1 MTPALSTTSPTTG
14 GRPTGIADSTD
25 STSTATGVLTST
37 STSTEPATEPSTYS
51 RLLGLLATH
60 PAAYR
65 TICHEPEGNTALAS
79 ELRGHPLEQ
88 AAKSIV
94 IRAKRTKQD
103 GGGRYALA
111 VVPGDR
117 RVDLDAVGQALG
129 SSRVGFADRTTAE
142 RLSGCVTGSIIP
154 FSFHPDLEL
163 LVDHDL
169 LAHSHLYFNAARLD
183 RSIELRTAVYR
194 TLAQPQVLAIAA

>member
-1 MTPALSTTSPTTG
+1 MTPALSTTSPATG
-14 GRPTGIADSTD
+14 GRPTGIAASSAPSAPSDSPESADFSD
-25 STSTATGVLTST
+25 SEF
-37 STSTEPATEPSTYS
+37 TELSTYS
-51 RLLGLLATH
+51 RLLDLLATT
-60 PAAYR
+60 PTAYR

-94 IRAKRTKQD
+94 VRAKRTKQD

-117 RVDLDAVGQALG
+117 RVDLDAVGRALG

-142 RLSGCVTGSIIP
+142 RLSGCVSGSIIP

>member
-1 MTPALSTTSPTTG
+1 MTPALSTTSPATTS
-14 GRPTGIADSTD
+14 P
-25 STSTATGVLTST
+25 ATGPAEPGVPAAPGVP
-37 STSTEPATEPSTYS
+37 TELATYR
-51 RLLGLLATH
+51 RLLGLLATD

-65 TICHEPEGNTALAS
+65 TICHRPEGNTALAS
-79 ELRGHPLEQ
+79 ELRGHPLDQ

-94 IRAKRTKQD
+94 LRAKRARQD

-117 RVDLDAVGQALG
+117 RVDLDAVGRALG
-129 SSRVGFADRTTAE
+129 SGKVGFADRSTAE
-142 RLSGCVTGSIIP
+142 RLSGCVSGSIIP

-163 LVDHDL
+163 LVDHEL
-169 LAHSHLYFNAARLD
+169 LIHRHLYFNAARLD

-194 TLAQPQVLAIAA
+194 TLARPQVLAIAA

>member
-1 MTPALSTTSPTTG
+1 MTPALSTTSPATD
-14 GRPTGIADSTD
+14 GRPTGIADSSDPSD
-25 STSTATGVLTST
+25 SAV
-37 STSTEPATEPSTYS
+37 PAGLPDLPELPELPELSTYS
-51 RLLGLLATH
+51 RLLDLLSAD

-94 IRAKRTKQD
+94 VRAKRSKQD

-117 RVDLDAVGQALG
+117 RVDLDAVGRALG

-142 RLSGCVTGSIIP
+142 RLSGCASGSIIP
-154 FSFHPDLEL
+154 FSFHPELEL
-163 LVDHDL
+163 LVHHEL
-169 LAHSHLYFNAARLD
+169 LIHSHLYFNAARLD
-183 RSIELRTAVYR
+183 RSIELRTAVYK

>member
-1 MTPALSTTSPTTG
+1 MA
-14 GRPTGIADSTD
+14 
-25 STSTATGVLTST
+25 
-37 STSTEPATEPSTYS
+37 
-51 RLLGLLATH
+51 LLATN

-79 ELRGHPLEQ
+79 ELRGHPLDR

-94 IRAKRTKQD
+94 LRAKRAKQD

-129 SSRVGFADRTTAE
+129 SSKVGFADRTTAE
-142 RLSGCVTGSIIP
+142 RLSGCVSGSIIP

-163 LVDHDL
+163 LVDEEL
-169 LAHSHLYFNAARLD
+169 LTHPHVYFNAARLD
-183 RSIELRTAVYR
+183 RSIELCTAAYR
-194 TLAQPQVLAIAA
+194 ALAQPHVLAIAA